1 MKGLLIWLLL
11 ASLLIPANEVTAQ
24 QVKLKANLQ
33 FPIANPIFGGS
44 LQRFKEEVERQSET
58 GIVVDIFDKAQ
69 LFVSEQVIDAVS
81 SGTIDIGM
89 TAAHQ
94 FSYKAP
100 LVAFLEQPFLF
111 NFDALMR
118 AAARPQSGIRK
129 LLDQAILD
137 QAGVR
142 VLWWSFVGNNVLFSK
157 GRDVADPERLKDQ
170 RVAVAGKLPGEFV
183 EACGGRTA
191 AMTIERFHEAYKAGA
206 LDMSLSGFGAILTYH
221 FEDFV
226 DTVTFTHHTPISFLY
241 VINEKRWQALSPTHR
256 AVIAKAAI
264 KVEADFANA
273 QAMSEARAHAFAKE
287 HGLKLRQ
294 LTPDQVA
301 DWRACSAGML
311 ADYMD
316 RHGDDAQKLMEA
328 YGKLRLDPCCSAAPG
343 MGDFTR
349 R

>member
-1 MKGLLIWLLL
+1 MKRLWICLLL
-11 ASLLIPANEVTAQ
+11 ASLLIPAEDAAGQ

-33 FPIANPIFGGS
+33 FPLSNPVFGGS
-44 LQRFKEEVERQSET
+44 LQRFKEEVERQSEK
-58 GIVVDIFDKAQ
+58 GIVVEIFDKAQ
-69 LFVSEQVIDAVS
+69 LFVSEQVIEAVS
-81 SGTIDIGM
+81 SGAIDIGM

-100 LVAFLEQPFLF
+100 LVAFLEQPFLL

-118 AAARPQSGIRK
+118 AVALPESEIRK
-129 LLDQAILD
+129 LLDDAILA

-142 VLWWSFVGNNVLFSK
+142 VLWWSPVGNNVFFSK
-157 GRDVADPERLKDQ
+157 GRDVADPERLKAQ

-183 EACGGRTA
+183 EACGGKTV
-191 AMTIERFHEAYKAGA
+191 AMTIERFQEAYKAGA
-206 LDMSLSGFGAILTYH
+206 LDMSLSGFGAVFTYQL
-221 FEDFV
+221 EDFV

-241 VINEKRWQALSPTHR
+241 VINETKWQALSPAHR

-273 QAMSEARAHAFAKE
+273 QAMSEARAHALAKK
-287 HGLKLRQ
+287 HGVMLRQ

-311 ADYMD
+311 ADFMD
-316 RHGDDAQKLMEA
+316 KHGDDAQKLMDA
-328 YGKLRLDPCCSAAPG
+328 YGRLRLDPCCSAAPG
-343 MGDFTR
+343 AGDFTR